1 MAEHLR
7 PKRWTVDVFPQLK
20 KTFSVNL
27 QIILYTFAYKKRSNK
42 KMEKSKIDL
51 LVYFIDISIP
61 LSQATATP
69 ILMGKN

>member
-1 MAEHLR
+1 MSTV
-7 PKRWTVDVFPQLK
+7 KRWTVDVFPQLK
-20 KTFSVNL
+20 KTFSENL